1 MAADLYTQAKAL
13 FPYLPE
19 ELVRLYAESWAS
31 TGDTGLALMAVR
43 SNRAVYDRYFPG
55 NLRQDGTI
63 RLGEMD
69 YLSTVEGYK
78 RRVASF
84 GVPADLVL
92 GPDRLKALIEG
103 DVSPNEFGDK
113 LNALYVGVITQSN
126 FIREAYARDYGAG
139 GLSDAAIFAS
149 ALLNDG
155 KTSPI
160 ELERRIRSA
169 QVGGEAASYGFSLAK
184 AEAER
189 LSSFGLDQQASRKLF
204 AQAATDLPNLNEL
217 LGRFNDPNDPLT
229 AADYADAFVV
239 QDPNKLSVLTRLLGR
254 QAASFA
260 TVQGQFATDQS
271 GAVTGI
277 KAR

>member
-1 MAADLYTQAKAL
+1 MAADLYTQAKAM
-13 FPYLPE
+13 FPYLPD
-19 ELVRLYAESWAS
+19 ELIRLYADSWAES
-31 TGDTGLALMAVR
+31 GNAQLALMSVR
-43 SNRAVYDRYFPG
+43 QNRAVYDRYFPG
-55 NLRQDGTI
+55 NLRGDGTV
-63 RLGEMD
+63 RLNEMD
-69 YLSTVEGYK
+69 FLSTVEGYK
-78 RRVASF
+78 RRLASF
-84 GVPADLVL
+84 GVPADVVL
-92 GPDRLKALIEG
+92 GPDRLKSLIEG

-113 LNALYVGVITQSN
+113 LNALYVGVITQSD

-139 GLSDAAIFAS
+139 DLSDAAIFAS

-204 AQAATDLPNLNEL
+204 AQAATDLPNLNDL

-229 AADYADAFVV
+229 ASDYAEAFVV

-254 QAASFA
+254 QAASFN
-260 TVQGQFATDQS
+260 TDQGQFVTDQ
-271 GAVTGI
+271 GGQVTGL
-277 KAR
+277 KVR

>member
-13 FPYLPE
+13 FPYLSD
-19 ELVRLYAESWAS
+19 ELVRLYADNWAT

-78 RRVASF
+78 RRVGSF
-84 GVPADLVL
+84 GVPADVVL
-92 GPDRLKALIEG
+92 GPDRLKSLIEG

-113 LNALYVGVITQSN
+113 LNALYVGVITQSD

-184 AEAER
+184 AESER

-204 AQAATDLPNLNEL
+204 AQAATDLPNLNDL
-217 LGRFNDPNDPLT
+217 LGRFNDSTDPLT
-229 AADYADAFVV
+229 ASDYADAFVI
-239 QDPNKLSVLTRLLGR
+239 QDPNKLNVLTRLLGR
-254 QAASFA
+254 QAASFGPD
-260 TVQGQFATDQS
+260 QGQFATDES